1 MSTCHRTASGGSD
14 PQIGS
19 IGDAAGSCPGAV
31 SRNGHSRDWST
42 VGVSPSCADPG
53 TASRPL
59 LSPAGDAS
67 AMPALPVV
75 PAGGDADLTDLPC
88 SRSSAP
94 SWSPGRCRRRS
105 PRAARS
111 LLRNPPERA
120 SCTCGVSSGCRL
132 MAPASLH
139 NNLEAARGTQSAWST
154 APETPA
160 SVGRPQPVLGRYGRP
175 TATPNHSMT
184 RTKTAPVDDRA
195 LPLLVSSIP
204 LQPTTPP

>member
-1 MSTCHRTASGGSD
+1 ML
-14 PQIGS
+14 
-19 IGDAAGSCPGAV
+19 V
-31 SRNGHSRDWST
+31 
-42 VGVSPSCADPG
+42 
-53 TASRPL
+53 
-59 LSPAGDAS
+59 LS
-67 AMPALPVV
+67 VV

-88 SRSSAP
+88 SRSRAP

-120 SCTCGVSSGCRL
+120 SCTCGASSGRRL

-154 APETPA
+154 APESPA

-184 RTKTAPVDDRA
+184 RTKTAPVDDRP
-195 LPLLVSSIP
+195 LPCSSP
-204 LQPTTPP
+204 RSRCNLQHHPDGTPVADRSASACSCAADRAEFVPARPIAGGSGGRSQRSLP